1 MQPFVQAPA
10 PMGNQFVN
18 DFSGQD
24 LSAQLGHVTANGN
37 MTIQFFW
44 AQIRI
49 DDPTDPSNHGSY
61 KTVLCVKKRPHGDRH
76 TEAVRIIT
84 ERVAQQL
91 YPREFAFFKQNQ
103 DVPTDGTPLH
113 ELPGISQ
120 SQIGILLIS
129 GIRCVED
136 LVRLSQDQVSQ
147 MGMDA
152 NQAYSTAKRWWEAKA
167 ANGELIRDAA
177 KDAATAAELTRLR
190 ESDARKDV
198 QIAEMKAQLDL
209 LTRMGLQPSAP
220 ATPAIIGGQGAVT
233 VDADDLPEVT
243 NTELFAGAQVVD
255 GNDDLD
261 DPDPAPSDPAPS
273 GLPGLDRKKR

>member
-1 MQPFVQAPA
+1 MQPFAQAPT
-10 PMGNQFVN
+10 GNQFVN
-18 DFSGQD
+18 DYSGQD
-24 LSAQLGHVTANGN
+24 LSAQLGHVTANGQL
-37 MTIQFFW
+37 TIQFFW

-49 DDPTDPSNHGSY
+49 NDPMDPSAHGTY

-84 ERVAQQL
+84 ERMAQQL
-91 YPREFAFFKQNQ
+91 YPREYAFFKQNQ

-136 LVRLSQDQVSQ
+136 LVGLSQDQVAQ

-152 NQAYSTAKRWWEAKA
+152 SQAYSIAKRWSEAKS

-190 ESDARKDV
+190 ESETRSAAM
-198 QIAEMKAQLDL
+198 IAEMKAQLDI
-209 LTRMGLQPSAP
+209 LTRLGVQS
-220 ATPAIIGGQGAVT
+220 TGQMTTAVAGSQNAVA
-233 VDADDLPEVT
+233 VDADDLPDVID
-243 NTELFAGAQVVD
+243 TELFSGAQVVS

-261 DPDPAPSDPAPS
+261 DPAPAPAN
-273 GLPGLDRKKR
+273 LPGLDRKKR